1 MESAESENALKTWLI
16 SMTGK
21 MVQVVILQKAM
32 ADRPEHV
39 IWKGQGKVVRC
50 VQEGVVLDLNA
61 GGASWW
67 RQLWE
72 ILSIKHI
79 VPRWIQKPFSVPYCD
94 LSIDLKFETGEKC
107 LVIDAAT
114 WKRSPEDLMQKK
126 KNSQGEKAGGD

>member
-1 MESAESENALKTWLI
+1 MESTESENNLKTWLY

-21 MVQVVILQKAM
+21 MIQVMILQKPV

-67 RQLWE
+67 SRLWGNA
-72 ILSIKHI
+72 SVKHI

-94 LSIDLKFETGEKC
+94 LAMAQNTETGEKWF
-107 LVIDAAT
+107 VVDAET
-114 WKRSPEDLMQKK
+114 WKRSPEDLARKK
-126 KNSQGEKAGGD
+126 VAGITKKTS